1 MCSGVAVALTTE
13 DLTNVLLLKDA
24 CMQLEMETVNLYSVH
39 VHTVHVLVYMY
50 VDSWIN
56 VRVVQVE

>member
-1 MCSGVAVALTTE
+1 MALTTE
-13 DLTNVLLLKDA
+13 DLTNVLLQKDA
-24 CMQLEMETVNLYSVH
+24 CMQLEVETVNLYSVH
-39 VHTVHVLVYMY
+39 VHTVLVYMY